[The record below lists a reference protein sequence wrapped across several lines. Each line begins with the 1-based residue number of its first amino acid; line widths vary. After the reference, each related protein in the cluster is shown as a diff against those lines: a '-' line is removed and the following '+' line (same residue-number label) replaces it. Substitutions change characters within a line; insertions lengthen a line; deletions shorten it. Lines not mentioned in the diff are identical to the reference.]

1 MRRTK
6 AQAQETR
13 ERLMQA
19 ALDVFHQRGVARA
32 SLHEIAQA
40 AGVTRGA
47 LYWHFKN
54 KEDLF
59 DALFARIFDVV
70 SNQLEA
76 DIRNAADML
85 QSLRQAFLNC
95 FERLER
101 DEAYRKFSSVLHLKC
116 EHTEENAAIVAVMTR
131 YFDMWQQNIHTALQM
146 CVAQKRLPAD
156 LDVALASIYLKS
168 TLLGLTQLWLFR
180 PHALQRS
187 QVAPVMVDAALGGLQ
202 NCPALCLS
210 HAQNPQ
216 AHETPNH
223 AHHLQPAGLLVRHG

>member
-1 MRRTK
+1 
-6 AQAQETR
+6 
-13 ERLMQA
+13 MQA

-85 QSLRQAFLNC
+85 QSLRQAFLN
-95 FERLER
+95 
-101 DEAYRKFSSVLHLKC
+101 SSSAWSAMRP
-116 EHTEENAAIVAVMTR
+116 TANSAACCTSS
-131 YFDMWQQNIHTALQM
+131 
-146 CVAQKRLPAD
+146 
-156 LDVALASIYLKS
+156 AS
-168 TLLGLTQLWLFR
+168 
-180 PHALQRS
+180 
-187 QVAPVMVDAALGGLQ
+187 
-202 NCPALCLS
+202 
-210 HAQNPQ
+210 
-216 AHETPNH
+216 TPKKT
-223 AHHLQPAGLLVRHG
+223 PPSSP